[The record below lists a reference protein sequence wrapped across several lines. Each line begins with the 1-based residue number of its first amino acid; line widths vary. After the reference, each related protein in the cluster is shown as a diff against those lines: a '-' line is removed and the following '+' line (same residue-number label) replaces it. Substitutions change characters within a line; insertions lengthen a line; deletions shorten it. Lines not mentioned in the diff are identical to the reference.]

1 MQENVQKLDG
11 LIDPEDLEPV
21 APDTPV
27 ADLFQR
33 CAESD
38 LPVPVADEAGTL
50 LGVIPRV
57 TLLAALGAISTHV
70 DEVVESGG
78 EDAEDAADAA
88 EPALALTKEGSVDD

>member
-1 MQENVQKLDG
+1 VQENVQKLDG

-21 APDTPV
+21 PPDTPV

-70 DEVVESGG
+70 EEVVESAG
-78 EDAEDAADAA
+78 EDEA